1 MTKTRIVVYP
11 TVFIHDTETD
21 TMTVIFPDVPSAISQ
36 AATLGKAMLNAQE
49 VLGLMLYDVQDLPT
63 ASSLEQV
70 QAAYPHDQVQLTAV
84 DLSTVAKD
92 SHAPTNQAS

>member
-1 MTKTRIVVYP
+1 MVKTRIVVYP
-11 TVFIHDTETD
+11 TVYIRDAETD
-21 TMTVIFPDVPSAISQ
+21 TLTVVFPDVPSAISQ

-84 DLSTVAKD
+84 DLSTVAKA
-92 SHAPTNQAS
+92 SYVPNNQRL